1 MKLKKVLA
9 ATLTVLIAGQ
19 VVLPASAETASAE
32 AAGTVYDPSVV
43 QDNAYIGKVIYP
55 ATVIDDFKDQYTALF
70 PQLSIS

>member
-9 ATLTVLIAGQ
+9 ATLTVLIAGR
-19 VVLPASAETASAE
+19 VVLPASAE